1 MAYCTYCGNQ
11 NRRGAGF
18 CRYCGQPMDII
29 EDAPNAGESITETSN
44 GSPPVTNTLNE
55 PEMSVEA
62 LPVEPDTSDV
72 NLNESASESSSAFAP
87 EIDEMP
93 DTAAGIVLA
102 EGESEASMPEEDQV
116 LPLPEVTL
124 SDQPHDFS
132 QPEAELEPEQA
143 VAPLPV
149 PIVDEDEA
157 NRTDDVEPSQA
168 AQIQVDESSQAAGD
182 FLLAGAV
189 LPALE
194 ALEPGAIL
202 RERYHILVELARSED
217 RVEYDAED
225 LQRCWVCQ
233 ATQSDPEAKFC
244 EMCGAQ
250 LEEKPHVRII
260 ASHLSSSSETDERG
274 IDDFEEGNTYYKV
287 IVGQSAEHAGA
298 ETASRLR
305 YTSGFQL
312 HPGMIRGNNEDS
324 LLVLELN
331 VLSEVKDFAGLGC
344 YAVADGI
351 GGYEAGEVASGAAV
365 RVLSAQIMLEIFSPL
380 ISGEALDREMVKQ
393 CLQNAILKANQ
404 EILELRQQQPE
415 HSDMG
420 CTLTL
425 VLIHGSEAIV
435 ANVGDSR
442 TYRMRQGKLE
452 PISQDHSIV
461 ARLVEQGM
469 IKPQE
474 VYTHEQRNVIY
485 RTIGDRSELQV
496 DMFDVDLES
505 GDRLLLCS
513 DGLWEMVH
521 DPNMEDVLL
530 ENYDAQQACNR
541 LVDMANQAGGQ
552 DNISVIVINV
562 HS

>member
-29 EDAPNAGESITETSN
+29 EDVSEAGEASAEVIGVSIQAATA
-44 GSPPVTNTLNE
+44 VNE
-55 PEMSVEA
+55 PV
-62 LPVEPDTSDV
+62 LPVEDLPV
-72 NLNESASESSSAFAP
+72 QPEQPGENLAEAAGKSSSAIAT
-87 EIDEMP
+87 ESDEMP
-93 DTAAGIVLA
+93 VAAAGVVI
-102 EGESEASMPEEDQV
+102 ENSESEAIV
-116 LPLPEVTL
+116 
-124 SDQPHDFS
+124 
-132 QPEAELEPEQA
+132 PEQEG
-143 VAPLPV
+143 APPPPDETFLIKLVNSSQTEVEKATDQDAAPATVPV
-149 PIVDEDEA
+149 SDEFEGISTVEGETPQLA
-157 NRTDDVEPSQA
+157 PVLIDDVTQVEGDAPSLTGLTA
-168 AQIQVDESSQAAGD
+168 LEVLES
-182 FLLAGAV
+182 GAV
-189 LPALE
+189 LL
-194 ALEPGAIL
+194 
-202 RERYHILVELARSED
+202 ERYHIVAELARSDD
-217 RVEYDAED
+217 RVEYEAED
-225 LQRCWVCQ
+225 WQRCWACL

-250 LEEKPHVRII
+250 LQEKPHVRLI
-260 ASHLSSSSETDERG
+260 ASPLSITSEQERG
-274 IDDFEEGNTYYKV
+274 KDDFVEGDAFFQVVVSQATE
-287 IVGQSAEHAGA
+287 QAGA
-298 ETASRLR
+298 EAAPRLR
-305 YTSGFQL
+305 FASGFQL
-312 HPGMIRGNNEDS
+312 HPGMVRGNNEDS

-331 VLSEVKDFAGLGC
+331 VLSEVKDFAGLCC

-365 RVLSAQIMLEIFSPL
+365 RVLSAQIMSEIFSP
-380 ISGEALDREMVKQ
+380 IMSGETLDREAVKL

-404 EILELRQQQPE
+404 EILDLRQQQPE

-425 VLIHGSEAIV
+425 ALVLGSEAVV

-442 TYRMRQGKLE
+442 TYQMRQGKLK

-474 VYTHEQRNVIY
+474 IYTHEQRNVIY
-485 RTIGDRSELQV
+485 RTVGDRADLQV
-496 DMFDVDLES
+496 DLFEVDLES

-521 DPNMEDVLL
+521 DPNLEDVLL
-530 ENYDAQQACNR
+530 ESYDAQQACNR
-541 LVDMANQAGGQ
+541 LVEMANQAGGQ

-562 HS
+562 QS